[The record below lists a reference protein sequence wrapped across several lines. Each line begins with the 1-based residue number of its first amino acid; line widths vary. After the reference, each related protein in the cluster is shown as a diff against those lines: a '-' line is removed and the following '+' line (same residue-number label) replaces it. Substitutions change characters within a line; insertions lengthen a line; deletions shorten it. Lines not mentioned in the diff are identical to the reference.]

1 MKLSKS
7 GLSLALAVT
16 LALGSSTLAGAA
28 SQTVNVFVN
37 GGATANLVDTSRSQ
51 AVTNWGNAE
60 TSYIEVVGVG
70 LGAGPGG
77 RQLAKRAA
85 VVDAYRNLAEATQG
99 VQVDADTTVEKL
111 TLQNDTIRTHVSALI
126 RGAKIVGEGLNSD
139 GSYYVKMRMP
149 LYGEGSLA
157 TAVLPSVTTQTPVA
171 FPDAGSSYQGS
182 ISGNYTGL
190 IIDARGL
197 GLESTYAPVVYDEN
211 GRGIYGIKNIDGD
224 FAISHGMVEYTHNQE
239 MVAAVAAGNSRAGA
253 NPLVVKAVR
262 AKLGANGA
270 TKVSAVISASDADK
284 VLKEN
289 ERTGF
294 LNKYAV
300 VFEI

>member
-1 MKLSKS
+1 MKISKA

-16 LALGSSTLAGAA
+16 LAVSGSALAGAA
-28 SQTVNVFVN
+28 SQTVNVYVN
-37 GGATANLVDTSRSQ
+37 GGAQTNVVDTSKSQ
-51 AVTNWGNAE
+51 AVTNWGNE
-60 TSYIEVVGVG
+60 NTSYIEVVGVG
-70 LGAGPGG
+70 LNGFGAN

-126 RGAKIVGEGLNSD
+126 RGARIIGEGLNGD

-149 LYGEGSLA
+149 LFGSDGLA
-157 TAVLPSVTTQTPVA
+157 GAVLPGVTTSTPVA
-171 FPDAGSSYQGS
+171 FPAAGDAYQGK
-182 ISGNYTGL
+182 ITGAYTGL

-197 GLESTYAPVVYDEN
+197 GLEPTYAPVVYDEN

-224 FAISHGMVEYTHNQE
+224 YAISHGMVEYTRNQE
-239 MVAAVAAGNSRAGA
+239 MVAAAIAGNSRAGA
-253 NPLVVKAVR
+253 NPLVVKAVK
-262 AKLGANGA
+262 AKLGANGT
-270 TKVSAVISASDADK
+270 TKVSAVISVSDADQI
-284 VLKEN
+284 LKEN
-289 ERTGF
+289 ERAGF

-300 VFEI
+300 VFEL